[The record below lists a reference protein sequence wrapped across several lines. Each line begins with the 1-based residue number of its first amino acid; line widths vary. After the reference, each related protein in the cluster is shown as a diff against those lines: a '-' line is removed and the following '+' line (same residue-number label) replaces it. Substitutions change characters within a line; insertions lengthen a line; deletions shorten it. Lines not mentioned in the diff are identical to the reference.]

1 MNCQINSVFS
11 QRFLNFLDEHAFRS
25 DFGEGHIGD
34 FVAGG
39 VDDLDFSFV
48 PTFSQATCDVVGLPE
63 RQLRSAGADSQ
74 SQALPPSSCVS
85 SADSLSMEALGC

>member
-1 MNCQINSVFS
+1 M
-11 QRFLNFLDEHAFRS
+11 
-25 DFGEGHIGD
+25 GD

-74 SQALPPSSCVS
+74 SQALPPSSCAS
-85 SADSLSMEALGC
+85 SVDSPSMEALGC